1 MSQAPLNRLAA
12 IKDDGFIDFYELLA
26 LEPDAT
32 LTRLRTTINALYNES
47 QANRDHRNLN
57 RRREYQTILQVLPQA
72 REFLLDE
79 KKREKYDA
87 YRDDLERGGAVTPFE
102 DWVNAQKE
110 AEDTARA
117 DRSAVLGVQDEESDG
132 VPRATVIKAPQ
143 PQRPKSR
150 VAVGGDAPVQHQK
163 TARDSLIGSAISI
176 IVFFVLLLGVFVAVK
191 DITIALMVGA
201 IGGIITWII
210 TH

>member
-1 MSQAPLNRLAA
+1 MSQTPVNRLAA

-87 YRDDLERGGAVTPFE
+87 YRDDVGRGGAVTPFE
-102 DWVNAQKE
+102 EWVRAQQE
-110 AEDTARA
+110 AEESARS
-117 DRSAVLGVQDEESDG
+117 DRSAVLGVQDEENDG
-132 VPRATVIKAPQ
+132 VPRATVMKAPQ
-143 PQRPKSR
+143 APKHVSR
-150 VAVGGDAPVQHQK
+150 VAVGGDEPVRHQK
-163 TARDSLIGSAISI
+163 SARDSLIGSAVSI
-176 IVFFVLLLGVFVAVK
+176 IVFFVLLLGVYAVVK
-191 DITIALMVGA
+191 DLTIALMVGA
-201 IGGIITWII
+201 IGGIITWIG